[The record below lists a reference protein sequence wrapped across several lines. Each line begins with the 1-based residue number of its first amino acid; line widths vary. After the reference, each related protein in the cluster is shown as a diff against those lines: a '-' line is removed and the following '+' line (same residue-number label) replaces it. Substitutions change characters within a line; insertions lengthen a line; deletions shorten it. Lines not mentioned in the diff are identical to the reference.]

1 VSGMVSRSCQ
11 ATATFVSTEPG
22 NVEINTKNQQGLRN
36 TTQRKSVC
44 DSTNVSSFVVSA
56 DREQAPADGATP
68 ISLYVWFQDSQGKP
82 THGNQ
87 SKFLGIDPT
96 GVGFRLTS
104 TGGEVPIGPSI
115 VSETECSYAESRAS
129 DSAGVAAIR
138 FSFRSQSEFKRFYF
152 YPPLSFRVLVWAAL
166 GGLACV
172 FVRIVHTHKRKAL
185 GYYVTQPLTGVI
197 AAIGIYLF
205 FYYGI
210 APLARKSFPS
220 GAGMAFLLGLVGG
233 YLGVRTLD
241 LIARYFSA
249 LTRFRR
255 RKKDSEKTN
264 LPVSDLRT

>member
-1 VSGMVSRSCQ
+1 MVSRSCQ

-82 THGNQ
+82 KHGNQ

-152 YPPLSFRVLVWAAL
+152 YPPLSFRVLVWADA
-166 GGLACV
+166 V
-172 FVRIVHTHKRKAL
+172 
-185 GYYVTQPLTGVI
+185 
-197 AAIGIYLF
+197 
-205 FYYGI
+205 
-210 APLARKSFPS
+210 
-220 GAGMAFLLGLVGG
+220 
-233 YLGVRTLD
+233 
-241 LIARYFSA
+241 
-249 LTRFRR
+249 
-255 RKKDSEKTN
+255 
-264 LPVSDLRT
+264 VSDETAALSLPRERDLEKWRHPLDYGVASFASVTACPDVDAPALWSRNVRRSTPAALLFNRPGKVSWKESTSPQPGKGKH